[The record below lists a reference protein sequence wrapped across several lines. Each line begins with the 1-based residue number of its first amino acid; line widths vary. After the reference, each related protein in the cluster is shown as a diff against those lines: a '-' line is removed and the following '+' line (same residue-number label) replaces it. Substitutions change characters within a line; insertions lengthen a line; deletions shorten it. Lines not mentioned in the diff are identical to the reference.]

1 MNLSLESIM
10 TIREEMQSVELNRK
24 VLNAINELDG
34 VLASHGLKAEFK
46 ALPKRKWQRQAERE
60 IVWVNISN
68 NK

>member
-10 TIREEMQSVELNRK
+10 TIREAMQSVGLNRK
-24 VLNAINELDG
+24 VLNAINELDE
-34 VLASHGLKAEFK
+34 VLASHGLKVESK